1 MLVLGESRIREL
13 NGPAS
18 FTSLELK
25 SRYEGIL
32 PTKYMIFLGDE
43 HSYDNFTKCERA
55 GCVEAKLEFI
65 DMLNDFGKRE
75 NNIDIQFFSED
86 FKVTNQKLS
95 QQAIKHNETTKELI
109 MSDINYPSGVNTNKK
124 LMGQLKSR
132 GMSNRSD
139 MLDFNNIYVNCFA
152 RNSGRCSHNNIE
164 WHYADVRKRPT
175 QLKKLSS
182 DNFEIYC
189 DMTSKFTLI
198 IEYIN
203 QSELQKKIDVLS
215 VEDYSDYDK
224 PDHTVM
230 TYINDIDQKHFLIYL
245 DFLRIMFNDR
255 AEFVRRALTSYTLNK
270 QYGKLTERLMEI
282 FTEDSFVELL
292 EYNIAFLNEGM
303 GLDFD
308 ALLEKINVLIELL
321 QRIHGIMTS
330 KTRDAE
336 KTEAIRTVLRER
348 PLVFTKAE
356 QHYIEHYYF
365 NCGHIFMDIYFIF
378 RSNKY
383 RKNNLLT
390 MSYFGSNH
398 AKYISHY
405 FVNIVKT
412 HSYDYN
418 VTNTRKRVRFT
429 KEINLN
435 EIMGLVPRKSPL
447 IKMRR
452 SSVTRRS
459 SSPRRTSRRRTASPK
474 ASPKA
479 SHKASHKASPK
490 ASSHHSRSASPRRS
504 TTRRSTSTRR
514 SASQKAERK
523 ASSPHKSEYLQ
534 ENSPSNNGKGKG
546 NRKRRRMIVK
556 REN

>member
-1 MLVLGESRIREL
+1 MLVLGESRIKEL

-75 NNIDIQFFSED
+75 NNIDIQFFSEE
-86 FKVTNQKLS
+86 FQVTKQKLS
-95 QQAIKHNETTKELI
+95 QQAINYNEIKKDLLI
-109 MSDINYPSGVNTNKK
+109 SDINQPSGVNTNKK
-124 LMGQLKSR
+124 LMGQLTSR
-132 GMSNRSD
+132 GVTTRSD
-139 MLDFNNIYVNCFA
+139 MLDFNKIYANCFA
-152 RNSGRCSHNNIE
+152 RNSGRCSHANIE

-189 DMTSKFTLI
+189 DMASKFSLI
-198 IEYIN
+198 IEYVN

-230 TYINDIDQKHFLIYL
+230 TYINDIESHLPIYL
-245 DFLRIMFNDR
+245 DFLRIMFNNR

-270 QYGKLTERLMEI
+270 QYGKLSRQLIEI

-292 EYNIAFLNEGM
+292 EYNIVFLNEGM

-308 ALLEKINVLIELL
+308 ALLEKINVLIEIL
-321 QRIHGIMTS
+321 QRIHGIMKS
-330 KTRDAE
+330 KIRDAE
-336 KTEAIRTVLRER
+336 KTETIRTVLRET

-356 QHYIEHYYF
+356 QQYIENYYL

-452 SSVTRRS
+452 MSATRRS
-459 SSPRRTSRRRTASPK
+459 SSPRRSSRRRTASP
-474 ASPKA
+474 
-479 SHKASHKASPK
+479 KASPK

-504 TTRRSTSTRR
+504 TTRRSTSPRR

-523 ASSPHKSEYLQ
+523 ASSPHMSEYLQ

-546 NRKRRRMIVK
+546 NRKRRTRRRRTMHK
-556 REN
+556 

>member
-43 HSYDNFTKCERA
+43 HSYTNFTKCDRA

-75 NNIDIQFFSED
+75 NNIDIQFFSEE
-86 FKVTNQKLS
+86 FQVTKQKLS
-95 QQAIKHNETTKELI
+95 LQAVNYNDMKKDLI
-109 MSDINYPSGVNTNKK
+109 MSDINHPSGVNTNKK
-124 LMGQLKSR
+124 LMGQLSSK

-139 MLDFNNIYVNCFA
+139 MLDFNKIYANCFA
-152 RNSGRCSHNNIE
+152 RINGRCSHANIE
-164 WHYADVRKRPT
+164 WHYADLRKRPT
-175 QLKKLSS
+175 QLKNLSS
-182 DNFEIYC
+182 DNFELYC
-189 DMTSKFTLI
+189 DMSSKFNLI
-198 IEYIN
+198 VEYIN
-203 QSELQKKIDVLS
+203 QTELQKKIDVLS
-215 VEDYSDYDK
+215 IEDYSDYDK

-230 TYINDIDQKHFLIYL
+230 TYINDIDQKHFSIYL

-270 QYGKLTERLMEI
+270 QYGKLTQSLMDI
-282 FTEDSFVELL
+282 FTHDSFVELL
-292 EYNIAFLNEGM
+292 EYNIAFLNEGL

-308 ALLEKINVLIELL
+308 ALLEKINVLIEIL
-321 QRIHGIMTS
+321 QRIYGIMKS
-330 KTRDAE
+330 KIRDAE
-336 KTEAIRTVLRER
+336 KTETIRTVLRER
-348 PLVFTKAE
+348 PLVFSKAE
-356 QHYIEHYYF
+356 QFYIEHYYL

-435 EIMGLVPRKSPL
+435 EIMGLVPRKSAL
-447 IKMRR
+447 IKVRRR
-452 SSVTRRS
+452 ST
-459 SSPRRTSRRRTASPK
+459 SPRRSTTRISRTGSRRS
-474 ASPKA
+474 
-479 SHKASHKASPK
+479 ASPK
-490 ASSHHSRSASPRRS
+490 ASSPHSRSASPRRS
-504 TTRRSTSTRR
+504 ATRRSETRR
-514 SASQKAERK
+514 SSASQKAERK
-523 ASSPHKSEYLQ
+523 ASSPHRTEYLQ
-534 ENSPSNNGKGKG
+534 ENMSSNNGIGKG
-546 NRKRRRMIVK
+546 NRKRRTRRRRTSGK
-556 REN
+556 